1 MRRTACSGCLGLRL
15 RVKGEE
21 SRGFTCQ
28 SHGTDALVRNFL
40 RFQALSAE
48 VAAKTLAKT
57 LADVVERDAL
67 APMVILA

>member
-1 MRRTACSGCLGLRL
+1 M
-15 RVKGEE
+15 RVKGEG
-21 SRGFTCQ
+21 SRGVTFQ
-28 SHGTDALVRNFL
+28 SHGNDVLVRNFL
-40 RFQALSAE
+40 RYQALSAE

>member
-1 MRRTACSGCLGLRL
+1 MRRTPCTGCLGLRL

-40 RFQALSAE
+40 RYQALSAE
-48 VAAKTLAKT
+48 VAAKLG
-57 LADVVERDAL
+57 VVMLGVVEERDAL

>member
-1 MRRTACSGCLGLRL
+1 MRRTPCSGCLGLRM

-28 SHGTDALVRNFL
+28 SHGNDVLVSNLL
-40 RFQALSAE
+40 RYQALSAE
-48 VAAKTLAKT
+48 VAAMLAV
-57 LADVVERDAL
+57 AEERDAL